1 MAVHHAEPEEVV
13 NLQPL
18 GSALQH
24 AKTTAIVKS
33 KTFEAVR
40 LIVHEGMNIA
50 DHQVDGPIMLHCLE
64 GHVKLG
70 LRESAVELCAHQW
83 IYLEGGTMHSV
94 TGIQD
99 SSLLL
104 TILFQ

>member
-1 MAVHHAEPEEVV
+1 MAVHHAEPEEIV

-18 GSALQH
+18 GSALQD

-50 DHQVDGPIMLHCLE
+50 DHKVEGTIMLHCLE
-64 GHVKLG
+64 GRVKLG
-70 LRESAVELCAHQW
+70 LTNSALELGAHQW
-83 IYLEGGTMHSV
+83 IYLKGGTIHSIK
-94 TGIQD
+94 GIEE

-104 TILFQ
+104 TILF